1 MSRVG
6 LRIVLFFIAVQIF
19 GAAQAF
25 AQWGAPYSN
34 SWISYDKNYVK
45 IYVSQKG
52 IHRIP
57 FGSLPADF
65 SVKEPDKIQLWHRG
79 KQVSI
84 ISTANSEILFYAVPN
99 DGATD
104 SLFYRPMNSRKNPYF
119 SMYSDKSAYFLVNGD
134 AVGARAKTQSSKSE
148 IQPLALVGAT
158 NLNVYQQEYSM
169 STESPIRPSFYN
181 SFFEFSASRT
191 GKTNLGNKM
200 TLFPFTLAGR
210 VSKSGTKT
218 TVKLLFHGRSNNVRM
233 LEVYVGKTE
242 QTLRLA
248 GSASNSGFAATEYSF
263 DILEDDL
270 DADGKATL
278 GLKSVATD
286 PLDRF
291 SLAYFAIDYPRD
303 LNMSGA
309 KSFNFAIPA
318 SAGPQVRLSLKNAPA
333 DARILD
339 ITNEDVPVVIQSTL
353 TDFTLTRESGK
364 PSSMLV
370 SNEMITVVAANIQS
384 LKFKKYDLSPANYV
398 IVTSENLLEGAQT
411 YANYRASAA
420 GGGYK
425 PVVVNIKDIYDQFNY
440 GEPSPV
446 GIRRFTDYL
455 LSQGSKDK
463 YLLLIGKS
471 ITHNERMKRE
481 LPDEVPTVGYPG
493 SDVLLVEGLG
503 GAASN
508 VASLPIGRIPAV
520 TNATITD
527 YLQKVKEYE
536 SNTFGDVGWRKKVLH
551 LNGGKTASEISQLKD
566 MLKNLVPYVTD
577 GIIGGKVTPFSKQ
590 QGISEVEKVNITPEV
605 NAGVGLITY
614 FGHGSVTVTDLD
626 MGYATDEVRAYSNN
640 LRYPMM
646 YFNGCGVGNIFS
658 GRFNPA
664 PNTNDRYSL
673 SMDWL
678 LASKRGAIA
687 IIANSFESF
696 VSPSEKYLER
706 LYNSMFV
713 APASFGA
720 TIGKIQLA
728 VAKDILAED
737 KGVYAVANIHQSILQ
752 GDPAL
757 RLVTVENPDYAV
769 DPQESISIYSES
781 GNKTIGNS
789 SSLQLKVALTNHGR
803 YKKGESVP
811 VQINYVGRDGTVTKT
826 ESVPSYAFADTLNVK
841 FETNKSIRSIQV
853 AIDPKSTL
861 VEMTRENNVAE
872 LAIDWDVAEGL
883 TVYPST
889 AVKDIVPPVLH
900 VTFNERNLENN
911 EVIAPNP
918 RIRVYLDDDRVVTRD
933 TSLIEVLIRPC
944 QDESCKFVK
953 IGYKLANVSLDSINR
968 HAIQFSYLSSNLST
982 GKYELLVNGKD
993 VAGNAYS
1000 EPYHVFF
1007 EIQEAASESIVVTS
1021 SPNPTS
1027 SYMRMEAKLGAFGG
1041 NGGKARTLIYD
1052 ARGNVVLKSTVTFPR
1067 TERFEWYLPVNNLN
1081 PGIYIYKIFIEGGS
1095 TAGSEFEKT
1104 GRVVIVR

>member
-1 MSRVG
+1 M
-6 LRIVLFFIAVQIF
+6 
-19 GAAQAF
+19 
-25 AQWGAPYSN
+25 
-34 SWISYDKNYVK
+34 
-45 IYVSQKG
+45 SQKG

-84 ISTANSEILFYAVPN
+84 ISTANSEVLFYAVPN

-104 SLFYRPMNSRKNPYF
+104 SLFYRPMSSRKNPYF

-134 AVGARAKTQSSKSE
+134 VAGSRAKIQTSKSE
-148 IQPLALVGAT
+148 IQPLASVVGT

-169 STESPIRPSFYN
+169 STESPIRPGFYN
-181 SFFEFSASRT
+181 SFFEFSASKT
-191 GKTNLGNKM
+191 GKTTLGNKL
-200 TLFPFTLAGR
+200 TLFPFTLTGR
-210 VSKSGTKT
+210 VPKSGAKT
-218 TVKLLFHGRSNNVRM
+218 TVKLLFHGRSNNVRK

-242 QTLRLA
+242 QTLRLTGSPANA
-248 GSASNSGFAATEYSF
+248 GFDATEYSF
-263 DILEDDL
+263 DIGEDDV
-270 DADGKATL
+270 DSDGKATL

-291 SLAYFAIDYPRD
+291 SLDYFAINYPRD
-303 LNMSGA
+303 LNMAGV
-309 KSFNFAIPA
+309 KSFNFTIPA
-318 SAGPQVRLSLKNAPA
+318 TAGAQARLSLKNAPA
-333 DARILD
+333 DAKILD
-339 ITNEDVPVVIQSTL
+339 ISNVDVPVVVQSAL
-353 TDFTLTRESGK
+353 TDFTLTRESGR
-364 PSSMLV
+364 SSNLLV
-370 SNEMITVVAANIQS
+370 SNEVVTVAAANILS

-420 GGGYK
+420 GGSYK

-463 YLLLIGKS
+463 YMLLIGKS

-508 VASLPIGRIPAV
+508 VPSLPLGRIPAV
-520 TNATITD
+520 TNATIND

-536 SNTFGDVGWRKKVLH
+536 SNSFGDVAWRKKVLH
-551 LNGGKTASEISQLKD
+551 LNGGKTASEISQLRD
-566 MLKNLVPYVTD
+566 MLKDLVPYVTD

-590 QGISEVEKVNITPEV
+590 QGIGEVEKVNITPEV

-626 MGYATDEVRAYSNN
+626 MGYATDEVRAYANN

-678 LASKRGAIA
+678 LAAKRGSIA

-713 APASFGA
+713 APATFGQ
-720 TIGKIQLA
+720 TIGKIQIA

-737 KGVYAVANIHQSILQ
+737 KGTYAVANIHQSILQ

-781 GNKTIGNS
+781 ANKTIGNS
-789 SSLQLKVALTNHGR
+789 ANLQLKVAMTNHGR
-803 YKKGESVP
+803 YKKGELVP

-826 ESVPSYAFADTLNVK
+826 ESVPSFAFSDTLEVK

-853 AIDPKSTL
+853 VIDPQSTL
-861 VEMTRENNVAE
+861 IEISRKNNIAE
-872 LAIDWDVAEGL
+872 LPIDWDVAEGL

-889 AVKDIVPPVLH
+889 AIKDIVPPVIH

-918 RIRVYLDDDRVVTRD
+918 RIRVYLEDDRLVLRD
-933 TSLIEVLIRPC
+933 TSLIEVLLRPC

-953 IGYKLANVSLDSINR
+953 VSYKLTNVSLDSINT
-968 HAIQFSYLSSNLST
+968 HSIQFNYLSANLPA

-993 VAGNAYS
+993 VAGNTYS
-1000 EPYHVFF
+1000 EPYHIFF
-1007 EIQEAASESIVVTS
+1007 EIQEVGSESIEVTS

-1027 SYMRMEAKLGAFGG
+1027 SYLRMEAKLGTFG
-1041 NGGKARTLIYD
+1041 NSGGKARNLIYD
-1052 ARGNVVLKSTVTFPR
+1052 ARGNVVFESKVTIPR
-1067 TERFEWYLPVNNLN
+1067 TERFEWYLPVSNLT
-1081 PGIYIYKIFIEGGS
+1081 PGIYIYKVFIEGQSS
-1095 TAGSEFEKT
+1095 TAEFEKT